1 MSSSDMI
8 PKDDRGPRQS
18 DEDFNQHIPRSA
30 TDPFAPDDTP
40 LALLEFHSPTA
51 GLVNLPATPSARY
64 IILLI
69 GGLFMASLAAMA
81 FFPINRVVST
91 PGRLISTQPTIVVQ
105 PLETA
110 IIRSIDVRV
119 GDFVKKGQVLAH
131 LDPTVTEADITNMR
145 VQRDA
150 YQAEYDRL
158 KAEAAGQEYKVNL
171 NDPAS
176 VEQGAAFLRRKT
188 EYQGHVDNYDQQIA
202 GLESDIQGYRANAAM
217 YGSKMRVASEV
228 LQMRQREQADQVGS
242 RLSTLGAQTD
252 LMEAERSEIAAQQS
266 ANSAEKKLAAMK
278 AEREGY
284 IGNWQA
290 KIYSELTEAGH
301 HLAEYRSSFE
311 KARLRQDLVLLRA
324 PEDGIVL
331 TIGQGS
337 VGSVLQSAGQFITLV
352 PTGYGLE
359 MEAVMR
365 SQDVGFVQ
373 VGDHALLKFATFPY
387 DQYGG
392 AEATV
397 RIISADAFT
406 PSSQG
411 GNGVG
416 GNASQ
421 SSEDSTASGIYR
433 VRLRIDRYTL
443 HGQPSFFHP
452 MPGMSLTADIDVGKR
467 TVLQYLFNKI
477 TPALTNGMREP

>member
-1 MSSSDMI
+1 
-8 PKDDRGPRQS
+8 
-18 DEDFNQHIPRSA
+18 
-30 TDPFAPDDTP
+30 
-40 LALLEFHSPTA
+40 
-51 GLVNLPATPSARY
+51 
-64 IILLI
+64 
-69 GGLFMASLAAMA
+69 
-81 FFPINRVVST
+81 
-91 PGRLISTQPTIVVQ
+91 
-105 PLETA
+105 
-110 IIRSIDVRV
+110 
-119 GDFVKKGQVLAH
+119 
-131 LDPTVTEADITNMR
+131 
-145 VQRDA
+145 
-150 YQAEYDRL
+150 
-158 KAEAAGQEYKVNL
+158 
-171 NDPAS
+171 
-176 VEQGAAFLRRKT
+176 
-188 EYQGHVDNYDQQIA
+188 
-202 GLESDIQGYRANAAM
+202 
-217 YGSKMRVASEV
+217 
-228 LQMRQREQADQVGS
+228 
-242 RLSTLGAQTD
+242 
-252 LMEAERSEIAAQQS
+252 
-266 ANSAEKKLAAMK
+266 MK

-411 GNGVG
+411 AMALVVMQ
-416 GNASQ
+416 ASLPKIPLRRVSIACVCGLIVTRCTVSLR
-421 SSEDSTASGIYR
+421 SSIRCR
-433 VRLRIDRYTL
+433 VC
-443 HGQPSFFHP
+443 P
-452 MPGMSLTADIDVGKR
+452 
-467 TVLQYLFNKI
+467 
-477 TPALTNGMREP
+477 

>member
-8 PKDDRGPRQS
+8 PQDDNTSRQS
-18 DEDFNQHIPRSA
+18 GEDFNQHVPRTA
-30 TDPFAPDDTP
+30 TDPFAPNDMP

-51 GLVNLPATPSARY
+51 GLVNLPATPAARY

-69 GGLFMASLAAMA
+69 GCLFLACVAAMA
-81 FFPINRVVST
+81 LFPINRVVST

-110 IIRSIDVRV
+110 IIRSIDVHV
-119 GDFVKKGQVLAH
+119 GDFVKKGDILAH
-131 LDPTVTEADITNMR
+131 LDPTITEADITNMR
-145 VQRDA
+145 QQRDA

-158 KAEAAGQEYKVNL
+158 KAEAAGQDYHANL
-171 NDPAS
+171 NEPAS

-188 EYQGHVDNYDQQIA
+188 EYQAHVENYAQQIA
-202 GLESDIQGYRANAAM
+202 SLESDIQGYRANAAM

-242 RLSTLGAQTD
+242 RLSTLGAQTE
-252 LMEAERSEIAAQQS
+252 LMEAERAEIAAQQS

-278 AEREGY
+278 AERDGY

-290 KIYSELTEAGH
+290 KIYSDLTEAGH
-301 HLAEYRSSFE
+301 HLAEYRSAFE

-324 PEDGIVL
+324 PEDGVVL
-331 TIGQGS
+331 TIAQGS

-397 RIISADAFT
+397 RVISADAFT
-406 PSSQG
+406 PSSQNGSG
-411 GNGVG
+411 GANGT
-416 GNASQ
+416 SP
-421 SSEDSTASGIYR
+421 SEDTSASGVYR

-452 MPGMSLTADIDVGKR
+452 MPGMSVTADIDVGKR

-477 TPALTNGMREP
+477 TPAITNGMREP

>member
-8 PKDDRGPRQS
+8 PQDDNTSRQS
-18 DEDFNQHIPRSA
+18 GEDFNQHVPRTA
-30 TDPFAPDDTP
+30 TDPFAPNDMP

-51 GLVNLPATPSARY
+51 GLVNLPATPAARY

-69 GGLFMASLAAMA
+69 GCLFLACLAAMA
-81 FFPINRVVST
+81 LFPINRVVST

-110 IIRSIDVRV
+110 IIRSIDVHV
-119 GDFVKKGQVLAH
+119 GDFVKKGDILAH
-131 LDPTVTEADITNMR
+131 LDPTITEADITNMR
-145 VQRDA
+145 QQRDA

-158 KAEAAGQEYKVNL
+158 KAEAAGQDYHANL
-171 NDPAS
+171 NEPAS

-188 EYQGHVDNYDQQIA
+188 EYQAHVENYAQQIA
-202 GLESDIQGYRANAAM
+202 SLESDIQGYRANAAM

-242 RLSTLGAQTD
+242 RLSTLGAQTE
-252 LMEAERSEIAAQQS
+252 LMEAERAEIAAQQS

-278 AEREGY
+278 AERDGY

-290 KIYSELTEAGH
+290 KIYSDLTEAGH
-301 HLAEYRSSFE
+301 HLAEYRSAFE

-324 PEDGIVL
+324 PEDGVVL
-331 TIGQGS
+331 TIAQGS

-397 RIISADAFT
+397 RVISADAFT
-406 PSSQG
+406 PSSQNGSG
-411 GNGVG
+411 GTNGT
-416 GNASQ
+416 SP
-421 SSEDSTASGIYR
+421 SEDTAASGVYR

-452 MPGMSLTADIDVGKR
+452 MPGMSVTADIDVGKR

-477 TPALTNGMREP
+477 TPAITNGMREP

>member
-1 MSSSDMI
+1 M
-8 PKDDRGPRQS
+8 
-18 DEDFNQHIPRSA
+18 
-30 TDPFAPDDTP
+30 
-40 LALLEFHSPTA
+40 
-51 GLVNLPATPSARY
+51 
-64 IILLI
+64 
-69 GGLFMASLAAMA
+69 
-81 FFPINRVVST
+81 
-91 PGRLISTQPTIVVQ
+91 
-105 PLETA
+105 
-110 IIRSIDVRV
+110 
-119 GDFVKKGQVLAH
+119 LAH
-131 LDPTVTEADITNMR
+131 LDPTITEADITNMHL
-145 VQRDA
+145 QRDA

-158 KAEAAGQEYKVNL
+158 KAEAAGQDYHVNL

-176 VEQGAAFLRRKT
+176 VEQGAAFMRRKT
-188 EYQGHVDNYDQQIA
+188 EYQAHVENYAQQIA
-202 GLESDIQGYRANAAM
+202 SLESDIQGCRANAAM

-242 RLSTLGAQTD
+242 RLSTLGAQTE
-252 LMEAERSEIAAQQS
+252 LMEAERAEIAAQQS

-278 AEREGY
+278 AERDGY

-290 KIYSELTEAGH
+290 KIYSDLTEAGH
-301 HLAEYRSSFE
+301 HLAEYRSAYE

-331 TIGQGS
+331 TIAQGS

-359 MEAVMR
+359 MEAVLR

-373 VGDHALLKFATFPY
+373 VGDHALLKFVTFPY

-397 RIISADAFT
+397 RVISADAFT
-406 PSSQG
+406 PSSQNGSG
-411 GNGVG
+411 GANGSG
-416 GNASQ
+416 AA
-421 SSEDSTASGIYR
+421 DDTTASGVYR

-452 MPGMSLTADIDVGKR
+452 MPGMSLRLISMSE
-467 TVLQYLFNKI
+467 
-477 TPALTNGMREP
+477 NGPCCSICSTGLRRHLRMV

>member
-8 PKDDRGPRQS
+8 PHDDNTPRQS
-18 DEDFNQHIPRSA
+18 DEDFNQHVPRTA
-30 TDPFAPDDTP
+30 TDPFAPNDMP

-51 GLVNLPATPSARY
+51 GLVNLPATPAARY

-69 GGLFMASLAAMA
+69 GCLFLACLAAMA
-81 FFPINRVVST
+81 LFPINRVVST

-110 IIRSIDVRV
+110 IIRSIDVHV
-119 GDFVKKGQVLAH
+119 GDFVKKGDVLAH
-131 LDPTVTEADITNMR
+131 LDPTISEADITNMGQ
-145 VQRDA
+145 QRDA

-158 KAEAAGQEYKVNL
+158 KAEAADQDYHVNL

-176 VEQGAAFLRRKT
+176 VEQGAAFLRRKN
-188 EYQGHVDNYDQQIA
+188 EYQAHVENYAQQIA
-202 GLESDIQGYRANAAM
+202 SLESDIQGYRANAAM

-242 RLSTLGAQTD
+242 RLSTLGAQTE
-252 LMEAERSEIAAQQS
+252 LMEAERAEIAAQQS

-278 AEREGY
+278 AERDGY

-290 KIYSELTEAGH
+290 KIYSDLTEAGH

-331 TIGQGS
+331 TIAQGS

-359 MEAVMR
+359 MEAVLR

-397 RIISADAFT
+397 RVISADAFT
-406 PSSQG
+406 PSSQNG
-411 GNGVG
+411 GAGG
-416 GNASQ
+416 SGNASP
-421 SSEDSTASGIYR
+421 DDTGASGVYR

-452 MPGMSLTADIDVGKR
+452 MPGMAVTADIDVGKR
-467 TVLQYLFNKI
+467 TVLQYLFNKL

>member
-1 MSSSDMI
+1 M
-8 PKDDRGPRQS
+8 
-18 DEDFNQHIPRSA
+18 
-30 TDPFAPDDTP
+30 
-40 LALLEFHSPTA
+40 
-51 GLVNLPATPSARY
+51 
-64 IILLI
+64 
-69 GGLFMASLAAMA
+69 
-81 FFPINRVVST
+81 
-91 PGRLISTQPTIVVQ
+91 Q

-110 IIRSIDVRV
+110 IIRSIDVHV
-119 GDFVKKGQVLAH
+119 GDFVKKGDVLAH
-131 LDPTVTEADITNMR
+131 LDPTITKADITNMR
-145 VQRDA
+145 LQRDA

-158 KAEAAGQEYKVNL
+158 KSEAAGQDYHVNL

-188 EYQGHVDNYDQQIA
+188 EYQAHVENYAQQIA

-242 RLSTLGAQTD
+242 RLSTLGAQTE
-252 LMEAERSEIAAQQS
+252 LMEAERAEISAQQS

-278 AEREGY
+278 AERDGY

-290 KIYSELTEAGH
+290 KIYSDLTEAGH

-331 TIGQGS
+331 TIAQGS

-359 MEAVMR
+359 MEAVLR

-397 RIISADAFT
+397 RVISADAFT
-406 PSSQG
+406 PQSQNTGGG
-411 GNGVG
+411 GNG
-416 GNASQ
+416 NAPS
-421 SSEDSTASGIYR
+421 DDATASGVYR

>member
-8 PKDDRGPRQS
+8 PQDDNTPRQS
-18 DEDFNQHIPRSA
+18 DEEFNQHIPRTA
-30 TDPFAPDDTP
+30 TDPFAPNDMP

-69 GGLFMASLAAMA
+69 GGLFLACLAAMA
-81 FFPINRVVST
+81 LFPINRVVST

-119 GDFVKKGQVLAH
+119 GDFVKKGDVLAH
-131 LDPTVTEADITNMR
+131 LDPTITEADITNMR
-145 VQRDA
+145 QQRDA

-158 KAEAAGQEYKVNL
+158 KAEAAGQEYHVNL

-188 EYQGHVDNYDQQIA
+188 EYQAHVENYDQQIA
-202 GLESDIQGYRANAAM
+202 GLQSDIQGYRANAAM
-217 YGSKMRVASEV
+217 FGSKMRVASEV

-242 RLSTLGAQTD
+242 RLSTLGAQTE
-252 LMEAERSEIAAQQS
+252 LMEAERSEISAQQS

-278 AEREGY
+278 AERDGY
-284 IGNWQA
+284 IGNWQS
-290 KIYSELTEAGH
+290 KIYSDLTEAGH

-331 TIGQGS
+331 TIAQGS

-359 MEAVMR
+359 MEAALR

-397 RIISADAFT
+397 RVISADAFT
-406 PSSQG
+406 PQSQNPG
-411 GNGVG
+411 GGSN
-416 GNASQ
+416 GNAPSDDAT
-421 SSEDSTASGIYR
+421 SSGVYR

-467 TVLQYLFNKI
+467 TVLQYLFNKL

>member
-1 MSSSDMI
+1 MSSSDRI
-8 PKDDRGPRQS
+8 PNEGQPSGQS
-18 DEDFNQHIPRSA
+18 DEDFNQHVPRTA
-30 TDPFAPDDTP
+30 TDPFAPNDMP

-51 GLVNLPATPSARY
+51 GLVNLPATPAARY

-69 GGLFMASLAAMA
+69 GGLVVACIAAMA
-81 FFPINRVVST
+81 LFPINRVVST

-110 IIRSIDVRV
+110 IIRSIDVHV
-119 GDFVKKGQVLAH
+119 GDFVKKGDVLAH
-131 LDPTVTEADITNMR
+131 LDPTITKADITNMR
-145 VQRDA
+145 LQRDA

-158 KAEAAGQEYKVNL
+158 KSEAAGQDYHVNL

-188 EYQGHVDNYDQQIA
+188 EYQAHVENYAQQIA

-242 RLSTLGAQTD
+242 RLSTLGAQTE
-252 LMEAERSEIAAQQS
+252 LMEAERAEISAQQS

-278 AEREGY
+278 AERDGY

-290 KIYSELTEAGH
+290 KIYSDLTEAGH

-331 TIGQGS
+331 TIAQGS

-359 MEAVMR
+359 MEAVLR

-397 RIISADAFT
+397 RVISADAFT
-406 PSSQG
+406 PQSQNTGGG
-411 GNGVG
+411 GNG
-416 GNASQ
+416 NAPS
-421 SSEDSTASGIYR
+421 DDATASGVYR

>member
-8 PKDDRGPRQS
+8 PKDDRTPQQA

-30 TDPFAPDDTP
+30 ADPFAPDDIP

-64 IILLI
+64 VILLI

-131 LDPTVTEADITNMR
+131 LDPTITEADITNMR
-145 VQRDA
+145 LQRDA

-158 KAEAAGQEYKVNL
+158 KAEAAGQDYKVDL
-171 NDPAS
+171 NNPAS
-176 VEQGAAFLRRKT
+176 VEQGAAFLRRKA
-188 EYQGHVDNYDQQIA
+188 EYQGHIENYDQQIA

-242 RLSTLGAQTD
+242 RLSTLGAQSEM
-252 LMEAERSEIAAQQS
+252 MEAERSEISAQQS

-278 AEREGY
+278 AERDGY

-301 HLAEYRSSFE
+301 HLSEYRSSFE

-331 TIGQGS
+331 TVGQGS

-359 MEAVMR
+359 MEAVLR

-373 VGDHALLKFATFPY
+373 VGDHAILKFSTFPY

-397 RIISADAFT
+397 RVISADAFT
-406 PSSQG
+406 PSSQNG
-411 GNGVG
+411 GASGNG
-416 GNASQ
+416 SP
-421 SSEDSTASGIYR
+421 SPEDSTALGVYR

-467 TVLQYLFNKI
+467 TVLQYLFNNL

>member
-8 PKDDRGPRQS
+8 PKDDRSSGQS
-18 DEDFNQHIPRSA
+18 DEDFNQHVPRTA
-30 TDPFAPDDTP
+30 TDPFAPNDMP

-64 IILLI
+64 IVLLI
-69 GGLFMASLAAMA
+69 GGLVVASIAAMA
-81 FFPINRVVST
+81 LFPINRVVST

-105 PLETA
+105 PLETS

-119 GDFVKKGQVLAH
+119 GDFVKKGDVLAH
-131 LDPTVTEADITNMR
+131 LDPTITEADITNMR
-145 VQRDA
+145 LQRDA

-158 KAEAAGQEYKVNL
+158 KAEAAGQDYHVNL

-176 VEQGAAFLRRKT
+176 VEQGAAFMRRKT
-188 EYQGHVDNYDQQIA
+188 EYQAHVENYAQQIA

-242 RLSTLGAQTD
+242 RLSTLGAQTE
-252 LMEAERSEIAAQQS
+252 LMEAERAEIAAQQS

-278 AEREGY
+278 AERDGY

-290 KIYSELTEAGH
+290 KIYSDLTEAGH
-301 HLAEYRSSFE
+301 HLAEYRSSYE
-311 KARLRQDLVLLRA
+311 KAHLRQDLVLLRA

-331 TIGQGS
+331 TIAQGS

-359 MEAVMR
+359 MEAVLR

-397 RIISADAFT
+397 RVISADAFT
-406 PSSQG
+406 PSSQNAG
-411 GNGVG
+411 AGSN
-416 GNASQ
+416 GNAPS
-421 SSEDSTASGIYR
+421 DDATASGVYR

>member
-1 MSSSDMI
+1 MI
-8 PKDDRGPRQS
+8 PHDDNTPRQS
-18 DEDFNQHIPRSA
+18 DEDFNQHVPRTA
-30 TDPFAPDDTP
+30 TDPFAPNDMP

-51 GLVNLPATPSARY
+51 GLVNLPATPAARY

-69 GGLFMASLAAMA
+69 GCLFLACLAAMA
-81 FFPINRVVST
+81 LFPINRVVST

-110 IIRSIDVRV
+110 IIRSIDVHV
-119 GDFVKKGQVLAH
+119 GDFVKKGDVLAH
-131 LDPTVTEADITNMR
+131 LDPTISEADITNMGQ
-145 VQRDA
+145 QRDA

-158 KAEAAGQEYKVNL
+158 KAEAADQDYHVNL

-176 VEQGAAFLRRKT
+176 VEQGAAFLRRKN
-188 EYQGHVDNYDQQIA
+188 EYQAHVENYAQQIA
-202 GLESDIQGYRANAAM
+202 SLESDIQGYRANAAM

-242 RLSTLGAQTD
+242 RLSTLGAQTE
-252 LMEAERSEIAAQQS
+252 LMEAERAEIAAQQS

-278 AEREGY
+278 AERDGY

-290 KIYSELTEAGH
+290 KIYSDLTEAGH

-331 TIGQGS
+331 TIAQGS

-359 MEAVMR
+359 MEAVLR

-397 RIISADAFT
+397 RVISADAFT
-406 PSSQG
+406 PSSQNG
-411 GNGVG
+411 GAGG
-416 GNASQ
+416 SGNASP
-421 SSEDSTASGIYR
+421 DDTGASGVYR

-452 MPGMSLTADIDVGKR
+452 MPGMAVTADIDVGKR
-467 TVLQYLFNKI
+467 TVLQYLFNKL

>member
-8 PKDDRGPRQS
+8 PNGDQSSGQS
-18 DEDFNQHIPRSA
+18 DEEFNQHVPRSA
-30 TDPFAPDDTP
+30 TDPFAPNDMP

-69 GGLFMASLAAMA
+69 GGLFLACLAAMA
-81 FFPINRVVST
+81 LFPINRVVST

-105 PLETA
+105 PLETS
-110 IIRSIDVRV
+110 IIRSIDVHV
-119 GDFVKKGQVLAH
+119 GDFVKKGDVLAH
-131 LDPTVTEADITNMR
+131 LDPTITEADITNMHL
-145 VQRDA
+145 QRDA

-158 KAEAAGQEYKVNL
+158 KAEAAGQDYHVNL

-176 VEQGAAFLRRKT
+176 VEQGAAFMRRKT
-188 EYQGHVDNYDQQIA
+188 EYQAHVENYIQQIA
-202 GLESDIQGYRANAAM
+202 SLESDIQGYRANAAM

-242 RLSTLGAQTD
+242 RLSTLGAQTE
-252 LMEAERSEIAAQQS
+252 LMEAERAEISAQQS
-266 ANSAEKKLAAMK
+266 ANSAEKKLGAMK
-278 AEREGY
+278 AERDGY

-290 KIYSELTEAGH
+290 KIYSDLTEAGH
-301 HLAEYRSSFE
+301 HLAEYRSSYE

-331 TIGQGS
+331 TIAQGS

-359 MEAVMR
+359 MEAVLR

-397 RIISADAFT
+397 RVISADAFT
-406 PSSQG
+406 PSSQNG
-411 GNGVG
+411 GGGSNG
-416 GNASQ
+416 NTPSDDA
-421 SSEDSTASGIYR
+421 TALGVYR

-452 MPGMSLTADIDVGKR
+452 MPGMSVTAEIDVGKR

>member
-8 PKDDRGPRQS
+8 PKDDRASGQS
-18 DEDFNQHIPRSA
+18 DEDFNQHVPRTA
-30 TDPFAPDDTP
+30 TDPFAPNDMP

-64 IILLI
+64 IVLLI
-69 GGLFMASLAAMA
+69 GGLVVASIAAMA
-81 FFPINRVVST
+81 LFPINRVVST

-105 PLETA
+105 PLETS

-119 GDFVKKGQVLAH
+119 GDFVKKGDVLAH
-131 LDPTVTEADITNMR
+131 LDPTITEADITNMR
-145 VQRDA
+145 LQRDA

-158 KAEAAGQEYKVNL
+158 KAEAAGQDYHVNL

-176 VEQGAAFLRRKT
+176 VEQGAAFMRRKT
-188 EYQGHVDNYDQQIA
+188 EYQAHVENYAQQIA

-242 RLSTLGAQTD
+242 RLSTLGAQTE
-252 LMEAERSEIAAQQS
+252 LMEAERAEIAAQQS

-278 AEREGY
+278 AERDGY

-290 KIYSELTEAGH
+290 KIYSDLTEAGH
-301 HLAEYRSSFE
+301 HLAEYRSSYE
-311 KARLRQDLVLLRA
+311 KAHLRQDLVLLRA

-331 TIGQGS
+331 TIAQGS

-359 MEAVMR
+359 MEAVLR

-397 RIISADAFT
+397 RVISADAFT
-406 PSSQG
+406 PSSQNAG
-411 GNGVG
+411 AGSN
-416 GNASQ
+416 GNAPS
-421 SSEDSTASGIYR
+421 DDATASGVYR